1 MLRLS
6 IRLSPLHLYII
17 RKLLKNHHKVIQ
29 YKNILLIKGA
39 DMPSNPLLEKQVSVV
54 AIPSDTFLT
63 DSIVD
68 FPIYYQL
75 RDHQY
80 RQILKEGS
88 HFSSHLKEQLEGK
101 GVKNLYIRDSD
112 KNKYEEYMQQKWLHE
127 TIAGMKQVGV
137 RNFKAD
143 TTVEFPLYYRKK
155 NTLKQVLEKGKVL
168 ESSQLKMLEE
178 EKVKKLL
185 INNEDR
191 KYFKTYVQQNT
202 PPFTLEAGLSLKE
215 KAERIFAHG
224 EEIMDYLATDPRS
237 DWGYARVKVIV
248 EHMVE
253 LVLEDEKAFKTLN
266 DVGDK
271 EYELGSHSLSVALFS
286 IGFGQ
291 HLGFD
296 RDDLRRIG
304 YCAMFHDIG
313 KSQIDEEIMDK
324 AGGLKREE
332 FEIVKKHAKYGSFI
346 MRSHLEKDKDILDG
360 ILYHHEHFDG
370 SGYPDQLKG
379 HAIPLFAQ
387 IVALSDVYDAI
398 SRKKPYGDP
407 HNSFEALNIMM
418 KEMANQFDKK
428 LLIEFVRFMGPQYR
442 D

>member
-1 MLRLS
+1 MAS
-6 IRLSPLHLYII
+6 IPSAE
-17 RKLLKNHHKVIQ
+17 KKTSVI
-29 YKNILLIKGA
+29 
-39 DMPSNPLLEKQVSVV
+39 S
-54 AIPSDTFLT
+54 IPSDTFLT
-63 DSIVD
+63 DSIID

-75 RDHQY
+75 RNHQY

-88 HFSSHLKEQLEGK
+88 HFSSHLKEQIEEK
-101 GVKNLYIRDSD
+101 GVKTLYIRSSD
-112 KNKYEEYMQQKWLHE
+112 KSKYEEYLEQKWLHE

-143 TTVEFPLYYRKK
+143 TTVDFPLYYRKK
-155 NTLKQVLEKGKVL
+155 NRLQQLLEKGKVL
-168 ESSQLKMLEE
+168 ESSQLEMLEE

-202 PPFTLEAGLSLKE
+202 PPFVLEPSLSLKE
-215 KAERIFAHG
+215 KAEYIFAHG
-224 EEIMDYLATDPRS
+224 EEMMDYLVTDPRS
-237 DWGYARVKVIV
+237 DWGFDRVKVIV
-248 EHMVE
+248 EHMVD
-253 LVLEDEKAFKTLN
+253 LILGSEKAFKTLN
-266 DVGDK
+266 DAGDK

-286 IGFGQ
+286 IGFAL

-296 RDDLRRIG
+296 HDDLLRLG
-304 YCAMFHDIG
+304 YCAIFHDIG
-313 KSQIDEEIMDK
+313 KSQIDNEIMDK

-332 FEIVKKHAKYGSFI
+332 FEIVKKHSKYGSFI
-346 MRSHLEKDKDILDG
+346 MRSHLEKDKAILDG

-370 SGYPDQLKG
+370 SGYPDHLKG
-379 HAIPLFAQ
+379 RAIPLFAQ
-387 IVALSDVYDAI
+387 IVGLADVYDAI

-418 KEMANQFDKK
+418 KDMPNQFDKK

-442 D
+442 A